1 MKKFAIGEKVEKTA
15 GDREDGI
22 VIAGFEKFGSRT
34 MQRTGVD
41 RRPGVKVPVKKSKR
55 LAHLAR
61 SGPAE
66 ESLLTSSSMVLAS
79 LIAAAVLYGCDSY
92 FFDGYYGGG
101 AWKIFH
107 QIAVAFHF

>member
-1 MKKFAIGEKVEKTA
+1 
-15 GDREDGI
+15 
-22 VIAGFEKFGSRT
+22 

-55 LAHLAR
+55 LAHMAR

-66 ESLLTSSSMVLAS
+66 ESLLTSSSTLLAS